1 MTSTEPRI
9 HQHRVTSV
17 LLVVALSDLMILGG
31 FLVAGRRGLAIGLAV
46 ALGTHCLEFAYRSHS
61 SMVRLEAG
69 TGLAGNLLL
78 AAVLLLLSFNV
89 HTDAEIL
96 LPTPPRVVQPDEEL
110 FLNGE
115 GGSNQEVRLAVV
127 AGGLTLR
134 TYPLGKN
141 PDATTM
147 AVIKAVKEPDRTHW
161 ASRINLLTVTDAR
174 SGSLGWTLTA
184 NVSPLDPKRVWPADA
199 RITIAPACEE
209 ATAAE
214 GFDYDEKG
222 AVLLKGYEAWMSA
235 PGHLAGPAKRAVGTV
250 VLCEKDQKQG
260 LASQSTGGIYSVG
273 GIVALDAPHSVTNPQ
288 LLLTLT
294 LA

>member
-1 MTSTEPRI
+1 MEPRI
-9 HQHRVTSV
+9 HQHRVASV

-31 FLVAGRRGLAIGLAV
+31 FIVAGRRGLAIGLGV
-46 ALGTHCLEFAYRSHS
+46 ALVTHFLEFAYRSHS
-61 SMVRLEAG
+61 SMVRLEAS
-69 TGLAGNLLL
+69 TGLVANFLL
-78 AAVLLLLSFNV
+78 ATVLLLLSFDVNN
-89 HTDAEIL
+89 DAEIL
-96 LPTPPRVVQPDEEL
+96 LPTPPPVVQPDEEL

-115 GGSNQEVRLAVV
+115 GGSKQEVRLAVV

-147 AVIKAVKEPDRTHW
+147 AVIKVVNEPDHTHW

-174 SGSLGWTLTA
+174 SGSVGWTLTA
-184 NVSPLDPKRVWPADA
+184 NVSPLDPKRVWPMDTA
-199 RITIAPACEE
+199 ITIAPACEE

-214 GFDYDEKG
+214 GFDYAEKG

-235 PGHLAGPAKRAVGTV
+235 PGHLAGPVKRAVGTV

-273 GIVALDAPHSVTNPQ
+273 GIVALDAPNSVTNPQ
-288 LLLTLT
+288 LLLTLM